1 MRNDWVKIYTSN
13 DFYKSEIVRQIL
25 VDHGVEGVLLDKQGF
40 PYKIGEVEI
49 YVHRDHFNEALEII
63 IKNEL

>member
-1 MRNDWVKIYTSN
+1 MSNDWVRIYTSN

-25 VDHGVEGVLLDKQGF
+25 VDHEMEAVLLDKQGF
-40 PYKIGEVEI
+40 PYKIGEVEV
-49 YVHRDHFNEALEII
+49 YVHHNHFQEALEII